1 MKPEREIQII
11 CATRQLAREYVN
23 EFHRAAE
30 ALHLRPIARRA
41 EARRLAAGISVFLL
55 DQSGI
60 EASSKQVL
68 KRTVARL
75 VGVAP
80 VIVVAAPERQ
90 SELTAL
96 LNSGATDFVARTG
109 NFVPVAVGLVERRLQ
124 LARMAMVPSS
134 EEIKSARSDNFG
146 EILRHEVNNPN
157 RDSGQCRDAFG
168 QTGWAAG
175 IGNRTAGDDRTSR
188 GSTAGDGATPEQRC
202 RITARRLSVI
212 VPAQIRAARGAE
224 YLVRFRYGRAR
235 LRAEKGGSPPKAP
248 PPHICKTRRKSAR

>member
-68 KRTVARL
+68 KRTVERL
-75 VGVAP
+75 VEVAP

-109 NFVPVAVGLVERRLQ
+109 NFVPVAVGGTAL
-124 LARMAMVPSS
+124 
-134 EEIKSARSDNFG
+134 
-146 EILRHEVNNPN
+146 
-157 RDSGQCRDAFG
+157 
-168 QTGWAAG
+168 AAG
-175 IGNRTAGDDRTSR
+175 EN
-188 GSTAGDGATPEQRC
+188 GDGA
-202 RITARRLSVI
+202 
-212 VPAQIRAARGAE
+212 
-224 YLVRFRYGRAR
+224 FFGRNKE
-235 LRAEKGGSPPKAP
+235 RAERQFRRNPS
-248 PPHICKTRRKSAR
+248 TRSK